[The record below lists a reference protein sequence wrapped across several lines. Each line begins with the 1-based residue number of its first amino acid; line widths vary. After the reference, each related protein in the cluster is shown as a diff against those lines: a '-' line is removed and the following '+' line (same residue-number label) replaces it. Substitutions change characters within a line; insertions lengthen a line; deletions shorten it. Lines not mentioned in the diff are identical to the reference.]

1 MIGGLFGD
9 IPEVTPE
16 EAKELLA
23 TGGARYGLLDVRT
36 PEEWARYRIPGAV
49 LIPLDELPARA
60 GELDKGREWIVLCKA
75 GVRSAYACAYL
86 RQLGFR
92 VRNLQGGILAW
103 WEAFGVE
110 TG

>member
-1 MIGGLFGD
+1 VWGD

-16 EAKELLA
+16 EARELVE
-23 TGGARYGLLDVRT
+23 REEENYGLLDVRT
-36 PEEWARYRIPGAV
+36 PEEWARYHIQGAL
-49 LIPLDELPARA
+49 LIPLHELPARVD
-60 GELDKGREWIVLCKA
+60 ELDKRREWIVLCKA

-103 WEAFGVE
+103 WEAFGGE
-110 TG
+110 AE